1 MAVPSVERINVVD
14 LWQGSNMLPW
24 RAHHGKIIIAPSA
37 RRTEGK
43 MMERGQYRF
52 TVKEN
57 ARGEFWLA
65 AEPAGDTIKSLDDC
79 VLGFH
84 LEPKATHG
92 HALAVAD
99 FLNRNIVGKVAANC
113 AG

>member
-1 MAVPSVERINVVD
+1 
-14 LWQGSNMLPW
+14 
-24 RAHHGKIIIAPSA
+24 
-37 RRTEGK
+37 

-57 ARGEFWLA
+57 VRGEFWLA

-92 HALAVAD
+92 QALAVAD
-99 FLNRNIVGKVAANC
+99 FLNRNIVAITLA
-113 AG
+113 